1 MDLLRHLLDAV
12 LPPRCLVCA
21 SADVDTS
28 DVCPICREQFE
39 SAAPLGA
46 WAYAGPVAD
55 LITRA
60 KYGPDLAT
68 ARGLSRLFSA
78 ALDDVDADVV
88 TFVPAH
94 PWRALRRGFDLPALL
109 ADGAAERLQRPWVP
123 LLRAARHD
131 QRLATAT
138 TAEARQTLVAG
149 RFAPTKQ
156 TSRWTKKRALLVDD
170 VHTTGAT
177 LTAAHDV
184 LVAAGIDVVVRVL
197 AVTPAPDGTLPT
209 TFLAR

>member
-1 MDLLRHLLDAV
+1 MDVLRHLLDAV
-12 LPPRCLVCA
+12 LPPRCLACA
-21 SADVDTS
+21 SDDVDTA
-28 DVCPICREQFE
+28 DVCPICAEQFV

-68 ARGLSRLFSA
+68 ARGLARIFAA
-78 ALDDVDADVV
+78 ALNDVDVDVV

-109 ADGAAERLQRPWVP
+109 ADGAAERLHRPWAP

-138 TAEARQTLVAG
+138 TAQERQALVAG
-149 RFAPTKQ
+149 RFVTTKEAA
-156 TSRWTKKRALLVDD
+156 RWTKKRALLVDD

-177 LTAAHDV
+177 LHAARDV
-184 LVAAGIDVVVRVL
+184 LLAAEIDVVVRVL

-209 TFLAR
+209 TF